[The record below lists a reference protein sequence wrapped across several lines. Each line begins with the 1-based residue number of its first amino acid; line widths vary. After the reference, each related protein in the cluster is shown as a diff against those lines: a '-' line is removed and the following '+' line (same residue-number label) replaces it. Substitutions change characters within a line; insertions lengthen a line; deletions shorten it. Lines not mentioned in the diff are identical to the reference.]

1 MIMNK
6 LLAVLVLIATC
17 QSGFSQDLAFDLP
30 DIDGRAVQL
39 ERNSERKLTVVC
51 FLGTECPLAKLYA
64 TRLNEMSSE
73 FSDVDFVGVCSNLQD
88 SVEDLIEYRNRH
100 EIVFPII
107 KDRKNLIADR
117 YEARR
122 TPEVFLVDENLEV
135 IYQGRID
142 DQYQPGLA
150 KSATTRD
157 DLKIAITE
165 ALADRPISVA
175 KTEPFGCLIG
185 RVKKEAD
192 PNSSITFSN
201 QVSRLLINHCAECH
215 RAEEIGPM
223 SLIDYDEVVGWADMI
238 QEVVDDGRMPPW
250 HADPKHGQFTNERRM
265 TVAEKQ
271 MLRDWVAA
279 GTPMGDKSQ
288 LPKVETPAVSK
299 WRLPKQPDVVVAMRD
314 QPFVVPAEGTVEYQ
328 YFVVDPGF
336 KEDKWVTA
344 AEILPGER
352 SVLHHSI
359 VFVRPPDG
367 AEFRGIGWLAA
378 YVPGQ
383 GTPTFNP
390 KQGRKIPAG
399 SKLVFQQHY
408 TPTGKEKSDTTQIG
422 LVFGDESL
430 IEHEVFTLVAL
441 DQEFVIPP
449 GASDHKVSAQFGWLP
464 NQGKLLGISP
474 HMHYRGKSFQLEAE
488 LEDQGDRPEILL
500 NVPNYDFNWQH
511 IYQLQEPLPLDSI
524 QSLRFTASFDNSAD
538 NPANPNPKDTVTWG
552 DQTWE
557 EMAVAFVMISQPR
570 NARQVAKELTA
581 EEQQAEQERLEA
593 IEIKAN
599 QFADDFFERFDE
611 NENQTIEKSE
621 LPRSTRIF
629 GRWSIDS
636 NHDGTI
642 SKQDIIDAAIQRFN
656 RK

>member
-1 MIMNK
+1 MK
-6 LLAVLVLIATC
+6 PLLTFLVLIAAC
-17 QSGFSQDLAFDLP
+17 QTGLSQDLAFDTP
-30 DIDGRAVQL
+30 DIDGRATQL
-39 ERNSERKLTVVC
+39 EKSSEPKLTVVC

-73 FSDVDFVGVCSNLQD
+73 FSDVDFIGVCSNLQD
-88 SVEDLIEYRNRH
+88 SVDDLIEYRNKH

-117 YEARR
+117 YQAQR
-122 TPEVFLVDENLEV
+122 TPEVFLVDENLKV
-135 IYQGRID
+135 IYRGRID

-150 KSATTRD
+150 KAATTRD

-165 ALADRPISVA
+165 ALSGQEISVA
-175 KTEPFGCLIG
+175 STEPFGCLIG
-185 RVKKEAD
+185 RVKNESN
-192 PNSSITFSN
+192 PNSQITFAN

-215 RAEEIGPM
+215 QDGEIGPM

-265 TVAEKQ
+265 TMDEKQ
-271 MLRDWVAA
+271 MLRDWIADGA
-279 GTPMGDKSQ
+279 PMGDKSQ
-288 LPKVETPAVSK
+288 LPKVEDPVVTK
-299 WRLPKQPDVVVAMRD
+299 WRLPKQPDFVIAMRD

-336 KEDKWVTA
+336 KEDKWITA

-383 GTPTFNP
+383 GTPTYNP
-390 KQGRKIPAG
+390 KYGRKIPAG

-408 TPTGKEKSDTTQIG
+408 TPTGKEKSDSTQIG
-422 LVFGDESL
+422 LIFGEESQ
-430 IEHEVFTLVAL
+430 IEHEVFTLVAV

-449 GASDHKVSAQFGWLP
+449 GASNHQVDAQFGWIP
-464 NQGKLLGISP
+464 NQGKLLGVSP
-474 HMHYRGKSFQLEAE
+474 HMHYRGKSFRLTADF
-488 LEDQGDRPEILL
+488 EDRAEILL

-511 IYQLQEPLPLDSI
+511 IYQLQDPLPLDSI
-524 QSLRFTASFDNSAD
+524 KSLRFTAGFDNSAN
-538 NPANPNPKDTVTWG
+538 NPANPNPEETVTWG

-557 EMAVAFVMISQPR
+557 EMAVAFAIVSEPR
-570 NARQVAKELTA
+570 NARTLAKEMTP
-581 EEQQAEQERLEA
+581 EEKQAEKERWDA
-593 IEIKAN
+593 VVKKAN
-599 QFADDFFERFDE
+599 QFADDYFERFDK
-611 NENQTIEKSE
+611 NENQKIESSE
-621 LPRSTRIF
+621 LPRATRSF
-629 GRWSIDS
+629 GSWSIDF
-636 NHDGTI
+636 NHDGKIT
-642 SKQDIIDAAIQRFN
+642 KQDIIDSAIDRFDRFD